1 MGEMKGMILIG
12 CIAVF
17 LVLMLAVLVRA
28 VLGPRFTDRVV
39 AVNVINTMVLA
50 VLVLLGLVLEVDYL
64 IDIGLVY
71 ALLSFLAVV
80 VLSRL
85 TGGKWSRRMGRKT
98 EGQEGG
104 EA

>member
-1 MGEMKGMILIG
+1 MGEMKNVILMG
-12 CIAVF
+12 CTALF
-17 LVLMLAVLVRA
+17 LVLMLLTLVRA

-39 AVNVINTMVLA
+39 AVNMINTMVLA
-50 VLVLLGLVLEVDYL
+50 VLVLLGLLLEVDYL

-85 TGGKWSRRMGRKT
+85 VGGKWSRRMACKEER
-98 EGQEGG
+98 QEGG